1 MDGRESTMETMGLG
15 LTSLFTQQFQ
25 GKKVLITGHTGFK
38 GAWLSLWLDLLGA
51 EVIGYSLLP
60 QSDKDMYVRCEL
72 RDHVVDIYGDVRD
85 RSKLHETFS
94 VYHPEIVFHL
104 AAQPLTRHAY
114 DSPLETLETN
124 VMGTANILDEIRRSD
139 SVQASVIITTDNCY
153 ENKEQ
158 IWGYRETDPLGGDDP
173 YSASKACAELITAA
187 YRQSYFSD
195 TDHLS
200 TLPGVASVRAGNV
213 IGGGDWSL
221 DRMIPDCIRAL
232 QEEKNIEVRNPQ
244 AIWPWQLVLEPLY
257 GYLLLAAQL
266 LIDPVKYSG
275 AWNFGPDF
283 SSMVPVGQIVN
294 LAIELWGSGTWNHP
308 QQHMAI
314 QEENLLNLD
323 CTKAKTLLGWKPL
336 LSLQEAMEQTISW
349 YRAMDQ
355 EDMYAFSKAQVMAY
369 DQRVRETEKS
379 E

>member
-1 MDGRESTMETMGLG
+1 METMGLG